1 MSILRHTERKSKM
14 KLQDNNYAEITG
26 FITNDFEYS
35 HRIMGE
41 NFYTATLK
49 SERTSGVFDYI
60 QFTVSD
66 RLIEITDL
74 SDMYVRIKGQYR
86 SFNKHNG
93 DGTSKLILSLFVK
106 EIEEIETEEFPY
118 NRITL
123 NGFICKEPIY
133 RTTPLGREIADVL
146 LAVQRKYGKSDYIP
160 CIAWGRN
167 ANFVGSLSIGSQI
180 KVSGRIQSRDYKKKL
195 DDGTIVERT
204 CNEVSISSVELVEE
218 CED

>member
-1 MSILRHTERKSKM
+1 M
-14 KLQDNNYAEITG
+14 KLQENNYAEITG
-26 FITNDFEYS
+26 FITSDFEYS

-86 SFNKHNG
+86 SYNKHNE
-93 DGTSKLILSLFVK
+93 DGTIKLILSLFVK

-180 KVSGRIQSRDYKKKL
+180 KVSGRIQSRDYQKKL
-195 DDGTIVERT
+195 DDGTIAERT

-218 CED
+218 SEE